1 MAAEEKFTW
10 RIGNFSTFIEPEI
23 FSNTFSIKGHQ
34 WKLSLRPKGIMG
46 FMSAYLHF
54 DDSQPT
60 DNLFNLVADFRLT
73 IVNRFNRRISLETTF
88 REVCIMGVRAYK
100 ASAIWNAKLDLAPRG
115 FLVDD
120 TLVFEARIRKGVKA
134 TLYSDLLTLRTVL
147 NQESDGKTSGCSIT
161 DATLQ
166 AISDRIP
173 KTKVQLQQING
184 IGRKTIA
191 KYGDRLMLT
200 IESAISN
207 YYEEEGSGSKCNN
220 TNDSAKM
227 KREFA
232 EIEPFKAINSLAKP
246 LPTKNKVAR
255 MSTTSSPSKA
265 IKSLTE
271 PLSTKNKVARM
282 STTTS
287 PSKAIN
293 SLTEPLST
301 KNKQVARTSTTTSPC
316 SSNVRTAS
324 KNLIAKLSTMP
335 SCQKT
340 TPVDDVQVS
349 TNDGSALLLE
359 QKGKLSEFFEMSLE
373 AIWQANSFDSV
384 RELVRKFSE
393 IASDPFEKRMLKD
406 LLSRLVEFN
415 CSTPK
420 SLSVIESSAAIET
433 SNIQAKKQI
442 EASLLERQN
451 QLKVLDSEVSR
462 IEEDQ
467 LKLDAE
473 YKQLLSRR
481 CKLGHEK
488 NLAIAEMEA
497 ANREASRELV
507 ELEKKQAEHERARDD
522 LRRAKEKLAQN
533 NASWKFFKE
542 NLAL

>member
-10 RIGNFSTFIEPEI
+10 RIGNFSTFTEPEI

-34 WKLSLRPKGIMG
+34 
-46 FMSAYLHF
+46 
-54 DDSQPT
+54 
-60 DNLFNLVADFRLT
+60 
-73 IVNRFNRRISLETTF
+73 
-88 REVCIMGVRAYK
+88 
-100 ASAIWNAKLDLAPRG
+100 
-115 FLVDD
+115 
-120 TLVFEARIRKGVKA
+120 
-134 TLYSDLLTLRTVL
+134 
-147 NQESDGKTSGCSIT
+147 CSHIAFK
-161 DATLQ
+161 DATLRD
-166 AISDRIP
+166 ISDIIP
-173 KTKVQLQQING
+173 RTKEELQRING
-184 IGRKTIA
+184 IGKNTIA
-191 KYGDRLMLT
+191 KYGDRLILT

-232 EIEPFKAINSLAKP
+232 AIEPCKAINSLANP
-246 LPTKNKVAR
+246 LPTKNKVAQ
-255 MSTTSSPSKA
+255 
-265 IKSLTE
+265 
-271 PLSTKNKVARM
+271 M

-301 KNKQVARTSTTTSPC
+301 KNKVAQTRTITSPC

-533 NASWKFFKE
+533 NASWKFFKD

>member
-1 MAAEEKFTW
+1 
-10 RIGNFSTFIEPEI
+10 
-23 FSNTFSIKGHQ
+23 
-34 WKLSLRPKGIMG
+34 
-46 FMSAYLHF
+46 
-54 DDSQPT
+54 
-60 DNLFNLVADFRLT
+60 
-73 IVNRFNRRISLETTF
+73 
-88 REVCIMGVRAYK
+88 
-100 ASAIWNAKLDLAPRG
+100 
-115 FLVDD
+115 
-120 TLVFEARIRKGVKA
+120 
-134 TLYSDLLTLRTVL
+134 
-147 NQESDGKTSGCSIT
+147 
-161 DATLQ
+161 
-166 AISDRIP
+166 
-173 KTKVQLQQING
+173 
-184 IGRKTIA
+184 
-191 KYGDRLMLT
+191 
-200 IESAISN
+200 
-207 YYEEEGSGSKCNN
+207 
-220 TNDSAKM
+220 
-227 KREFA
+227 
-232 EIEPFKAINSLAKP
+232 
-246 LPTKNKVAR
+246 
-255 MSTTSSPSKA
+255 
-265 IKSLTE
+265 
-271 PLSTKNKVARM
+271 
-282 STTTS
+282 
-287 PSKAIN
+287 
-293 SLTEPLST
+293 
-301 KNKQVARTSTTTSPC
+301 
-316 SSNVRTAS
+316 
-324 KNLIAKLSTMP
+324 
-335 SCQKT
+335 
-340 TPVDDVQVS
+340 
-349 TNDGSALLLE
+349 
-359 QKGKLSEFFEMSLE
+359 MSLE